1 MSAAPNHEE
10 SDKVMKNWQIRTM
23 SPAQYK
29 RAIEQLGLNKA
40 QAGRFLGVSTRTS
53 HRYFDG
59 DTVIP
64 PAHAMLLRVMVELG
78 DAPIVPRQ
86 APIVPPWQRGDN

>member
-1 MSAAPNHEE
+1 MSAAPDHEE
-10 SDKVMKNWQIRTM
+10 SNKVMKNWQIRTM
-23 SPAQYK
+23 TPAQYK

-64 PAHAMLLRVMVELG
+64 PAHALLLWGMIAFKQDPV
-78 DAPIVPRQ
+78 VP
-86 APIVPPWQRGDN
+86 AWQRGDN